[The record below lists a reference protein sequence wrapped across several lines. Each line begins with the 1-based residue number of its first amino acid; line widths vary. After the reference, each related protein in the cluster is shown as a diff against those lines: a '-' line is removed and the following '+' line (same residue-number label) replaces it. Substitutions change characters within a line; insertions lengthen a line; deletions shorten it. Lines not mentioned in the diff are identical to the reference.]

1 MKNICR
7 KIMHGLI
14 AVMRVLIPV
23 ICVVIIAFA
32 FSNILKYVG
41 EQMQQE
47 RLIQEIRLKKQE
59 AVEEDNPPTEDI
71 ADCNE
76 EKQMLQEY
84 VNLYKENED
93 LYGWITI
100 EDTDDTKV
108 DYPVM
113 FTPDSP
119 SFYIH
124 KNWERKESSLGS
136 LWIDERTS
144 DNSANVI
151 IYGHNMKSGEMFG
164 SLDKYKNESFY
175 KEHMYIKFDTLYE
188 RETYE
193 IISVVKTEDDE
204 TDTSRYQFY
213 DHIELDSE
221 EEFQE
226 YIEQA
231 KKNACYQ
238 IETTAEFGD
247 HLITLSTCDY
257 WSENARLLIIAKKI
271 S

>member
-1 MKNICR
+1 MKNMCR
-7 KIMHGLI
+7 NIMHGLI
-14 AVMRVLIPV
+14 VV
-23 ICVVIIAFA
+23 ICVVVIVCASFY
-32 FSNILKYVG
+32 ILTYVG

-47 RLIQEIRLKKQE
+47 KLIQEIRLKKEQ
-59 AVEEDNPPTEDI
+59 AVEDDNPIIEDI
-71 ADCNE
+71 AASNE
-76 EKQMLQEY
+76 EKQILPEY
-84 VNLYKENED
+84 INLYKENED

-100 EDTDDTKV
+100 EDADDTKV

-124 KNWERKESSLGS
+124 KNWEKKESSLGS

-164 SLDKYKNESFY
+164 SLDKYTNQSFY
-175 KEHMYIKFDTLYE
+175 KEHRYIQFDTLYE
-188 RETYE
+188 RATYE
-193 IISVVKTEDDE
+193 IISVTRTEDDQ
-204 TDTSRYQFY
+204 TNNSRYQFY
-213 DHIELDSE
+213 DHIELDTK

-231 KKNACYQ
+231 KKNACYH

-247 HLITLSTCDY
+247 HLITLSTCGY